1 MTTKLDIKKT
11 LLLASLIFGMFF
23 GAGNLIFPV
32 HLGQLAGLNWG
43 PATIGFLLSAT
54 VIPLMALISLSQ
66 TRATGIYDLA
76 KPLGRG
82 FAIFFLIAVHVSLGP
97 MIATPR
103 TATVAY
109 SLSFANW
116 IPSSWQSIAQ
126 LIFSAIFFGIVYFL
140 GSREQNLTKYI
151 GQYLNPIFVILLVL
165 IFLLA
170 IFNPMGTL
178 KHTAEAAYQ
187 TKAFSSAF
195 IEGYNTLDANAA
207 LAFGITIVRAIEAMG
222 FSGRRQIAQITA
234 KTGFIA
240 IAGIAIVYIGLI
252 LLGATSL
259 SHFKLSENGTTA
271 LMQITNHYLGSFGGA
286 FLAVMGTIAVL
297 TTAIGLT
304 ASFAQDFHRIFPKIS
319 YKKWLIL
326 TIGLSFMAANFGL
339 DNIIAWA
346 VPILMFLY
354 PIAITLIL
362 LGLLSPLFNNAS
374 VVYLSTMIF
383 AMIPAI
389 MDGIA
394 NSPFSG
400 LFKGLVGY
408 HDDMGTLHFGIYQ
421 NLLPF
426 ADMGF
431 GWITPTILGF
441 LIGII
446 LYRIKLNRI
455 LKTVSDTMQ

>member
-66 TRATGIYDLA
+66 TRASGIYDLA

-126 LIFSAIFFGIVYFL
+126 LTFSAIFFGIVYFW

-178 KHTAEAAYQ
+178 NHTAEAAYQ

-195 IEGYNTLDANAA
+195 IEGYNTLDAIAA

-319 YKKWLIL
+319 YKNWLIL

-374 VVYLSTMIF
+374 IVYLSTMIF

-400 LFKGLVGY
+400 LFKGVVGY

-441 LIGII
+441 LIGIT

>member
-11 LLLASLIFGMFF
+11 LLLASLMFGMFF

-66 TRATGIYDLA
+66 TRASGIYDLA
-76 KPLGRG
+76 KPLGRD

-178 KHTAEAAYQ
+178 NHTAEAAYQ
-187 TKAFSSAF
+187 TKAFSSEF
-195 IEGYNTLDANAA
+195 IEGYNTLDAIAA

-408 HDDMGTLHFGIYQ
+408 HDDKGVLHFGFYQ

-441 LIGII
+441 LIGFT
-446 LYRIKLNRI
+446 LYKIKLNHI
-455 LKTVSDTMQ
+455 LKPVSDTMQ

>member
-66 TRATGIYDLA
+66 TQASGIYDLA

-151 GQYLNPIFVILLVL
+151 GQYLNPIFGILLVL

-178 KHTAEAAYQ
+178 NHTAEAAYQ

-195 IEGYNTLDANAA
+195 IEGYNTLDAIAA

-400 LFKGLVGY
+400 LFKGVVGY